1 MAAPPVSIFRPGDL
15 LCDRFRVV
23 RFIARGGMGELYEA
37 EDTELGEHV
46 ALKTIRPEIAADER
60 ANQRFK
66 REVQLARKVTHPHI
80 CRIFD
85 LFHHVPSAS
94 RGSATSAVFVTME
107 LLAGETLS
115 EHLKRIGRMSTEQ
128 ALPIIV
134 QMAAALSAAHEVGI
148 VHRDFKSSNVMRLT
162 PEEPGKPSRVVV
174 TDFGLANKVNKHPD
188 ASISTM
194 TQAGE
199 LLGTPDYMAPEQ
211 LDGSAVTPAA
221 DLYALGIVIY
231 EMVTGARPFA
241 ADTPLA
247 SAMRRISGPPATPPR
262 EIVRDLP
269 PRWNDVIMRCLA
281 RQPADRFPNSAS
293 IVAALTGHAPAEAR
307 AWPAS
312 RVVLSAVAAI
322 VVAGAA
328 GLAWRE
334 FTARAGHAD
343 GASSVSASVA
353 PVTPR
358 RAIAVMGFRNLT
370 GRDDTEWLSVA
381 LSEMLTTEL
390 AAGER
395 LRTVSGENISRVKAD
410 LGLADADAYSADTL
424 ARIQQNLGTDLVVLG
439 SYVVVGNGDGATLR
453 LDVRLQDSTEGETLS
468 VVSESGKSADL
479 FDVISRAGGRLRER
493 LGVEAAPEATASV
506 RSTLPAS
513 PEASRLYSEGLLRL
527 RRLDPLAARDLLE
540 KSIAADPAF
549 PLAHTALAEAWSAL
563 GYDERARDSAKR
575 AFELSSN
582 LGRADR
588 LQVEGTYHEASN
600 AWPEAIGIW
609 RSLSTFFPDDV
620 EYVLKLSNA
629 QTESGAAKDGMAT
642 IEDFRKR
649 LPDVKDPR
657 LNLEEASAAETLS
670 DFKRMQAAA
679 AAAATAGERL
689 GARRLIAD
697 ARLLEGGALLRMGQ
711 ADSAATMFEEAR
723 RTYDEANDRA
733 GVARSLNN
741 LATSLS
747 DGPQTARVVKLYED
761 GLKIA
766 RTIGDQALIAR
777 FLNNLA
783 VQERRAGNLESSL
796 RLNQESL
803 AIRNEIGDPTNAAI
817 SVNNIGNVLLD
828 LGDHRG
834 ASQHYEQSAAM
845 SRKLGDR
852 RGEARALHNAGE
864 ALRLQG
870 EMARARA
877 SSEEALKIRRGI
889 DDPASVATSLYGVG
903 TIAALQG
910 DFASARHTLNEALD
924 MDRRLNRRRPMAY
937 DLFALGDMA
946 LQRGDLD
953 AARRHFQESLT
964 VRTELGEKGT
974 AAESRHAL
982 ALLALE
988 EGRPSDADAPL
999 RDAVAVFAAQKAPEN
1014 EAAARTALAAALLA
1028 QNRRADAE
1036 REIGRARGL
1045 SRNTQSA
1052 VTRLDVA
1059 IAGARIEAASNAD
1072 AALKSLE
1079 ASRAEAVTR
1088 GIPKFEFQARR
1099 AIVEI
1104 ERRRNP
1110 QVGTKLSEE
1119 LIRDAKRRGY
1129 GLYARDL
1136 K

>member
-1 MAAPPVSIFRPGDL
+1 
-15 LCDRFRVV
+15 
-23 RFIARGGMGELYEA
+23 MGELYEA
-37 EDTELGEHV
+37 EDTELGERI

-107 LLAGETLS
+107 LLEGETLS
-115 EHLKRIGRMSTEQ
+115 EHLKRVGRMNAEQ

-148 VHRDFKSSNVMRLT
+148 VHRDFKSSNVMLLAA
-162 PEEPGKPSRVVV
+162 EEPGKPSRVVI
-174 TDFGLANKVNKHPD
+174 TDFGLANKVSKHPD

-211 LDGSAVTPAA
+211 LDGSTVTPAA

-231 EMVTGARPFA
+231 EMVTGVRPFA

-269 PRWNDVIMRCLA
+269 ARWDEVIMRCLA

-293 IVAALTGHAPAEAR
+293 IVAALAGDVPATHASLWTAG
-307 AWPAS
+307 
-312 RVVLSAVAAI
+312 RVVLSASAAI
-322 VVAGAA
+322 VVVAVA

-334 FTARAGHAD
+334 FATPARNAD
-343 GASSVSASVA
+343 STSPASASVA

-370 GRDDTEWLSVA
+370 GRDDTAWLSVA

-390 AAGER
+390 AAGET

-410 LGLADADAYSADTL
+410 LGLADADSYSAETL
-424 ARIQQNLGTDLVVLG
+424 SRIQQNLGTDLVILG
-439 SYVVVGNGDGATLR
+439 SYVVIGAGEEATLR
-453 LDVRLQDSTEGETLS
+453 LDVRLQDSSEGETLS
-468 VVSESGKSADL
+468 VVSESGRSADL
-479 FDVISRAGGRLRER
+479 FDVIARAGGRLRER
-493 LGVEAAPEATASV
+493 LGVQVTPEATTAV

-513 PEASRLYSEGLLRL
+513 PDASRLYSEGLIRL
-527 RRLDPLAARDLLE
+527 RRLDPLGARELLE
-540 KSIAADPAF
+540 QSIAADPAF

-563 GYDERARDSAKR
+563 GYDERARESAKR
-575 AFELSSN
+575 AFELSGN

-679 AAAATAGERL
+679 AAAAAAGEKL
-689 GARRLIAD
+689 GARRLVAD

-711 ADSAATMFEEAR
+711 AESAATMFDDAR

-747 DGPQTARVVKLYED
+747 DGPQTARVVTLYED

-766 RTIGDQALIAR
+766 RTVGDQALIAR

-870 EMARARA
+870 ELARSRA

-910 DFASARHTLNEALD
+910 DLAVAAQSLNEALD
-924 MDRRLNRRRPMAY
+924 MDRRLGRRRPVAY

-946 LQRGDLD
+946 LQQGDLD
-953 AARRHFQESLT
+953 AARRRFEESLT

-974 AAESRHAL
+974 AAESRYAL
-982 ALLALE
+982 GLLALA
-988 EGRPSDADAPL
+988 EGRPAEAEKLL
-999 RDAVAVFAAQKAPEN
+999 RDAVAVFEAQKAPEN
-1014 EAAARTALAAALLA
+1014 QAGAHAALAVALLE
-1028 QNRRADAE
+1028 QNRLPEAE
-1036 REIGRARGL
+1036 REIGRARQL

-1052 VTRLDVA
+1052 LTRLDVA
-1059 IAGARIEAASNAD
+1059 IAGARVESASRTD
-1072 AALKSLE
+1072 AALKALE

-1088 GIPKFEFQARR
+1088 GIPKLEFLSRR
-1099 AIVEI
+1099 AIVDI

-1110 QVGTKLSEE
+1110 SVSARLHEE
-1119 LIRDAKRRGY
+1119 LRRDATRRGY
-1129 GLYARDL
+1129 GLYARQL